1 MAQLVTVAMLGGKED
16 GDLSEER
23 LQPDENDQDRR
34 AEFAR
39 VFAEHDRWLYAYL
52 VSMLGNPVDAQ
63 EVFQEVCVTIW
74 KDYQQFQLGT
84 SFHKWSSVVALNQVR
99 KFRRQRKR
107 QPAVLSDE
115 TMEVLAVEAIERVD
129 LMDARRQALHGCLEK
144 LRPVDREL
152 IQLCYS
158 GACES
163 FRDVAERLGRPSNTV
178 YKALNRIRRSLHD
191 CIERRIATDKGR

>member
-1 MAQLVTVAMLGGKED
+1 MAHLGKVAVLDGNED

-23 LQPDENDQDRR
+23 LQSDEFDRERR

-52 VSMLGNPVDAQ
+52 VSMLGNPADAQ
-63 EVFQEVCVTIW
+63 EVFQEVCVIIW

-115 TMEVLAVEAIERVD
+115 TMEVLASEAIQRAD
-129 LMDARRQALHGCLEK
+129 LMDARRQALHGCLQK
-144 LRPVDREL
+144 LRPTDREL
-152 IQLCYS
+152 IHLCYS

-178 YKALNRIRRSLHD
+178 YKALNRIRRALHD
-191 CIERRIATDKGR
+191 CIEKQIATDKG